1 MTTSSASNGIL
12 FVTPQAAADLVVP
25 GATIAICGT
34 ANVGVPESI
43 LAALGARFRK
53 TGAPGGLTL
62 FFPVE
67 PGDRPGIG
75 IDHLAEPGM
84 LSCLIGGSFIFTGS
98 AEPAR
103 TTTLVM
109 ENRVAAYNLPM
120 GVMFLLLRDIA
131 AGRPGHITDVGLG
144 TFVDP
149 SFGGGKL
156 TQLATRDLV
165 EHIEI
170 DGETYLRYL
179 PLTVDVALIRGTV
192 ADSRGNIALDDE
204 ASLQGMLVMAQAAKA
219 SGGIVIAEVQRTV
232 PAGSLSPQSVRV
244 PGAIVDVVV
253 VDVAQE
259 QLLGQPFR
267 PELRGGGKPDGAAGF
282 DVNSLPLAA
291 QIVLRRARREVRA
304 GGRYNLGFGMAANLP
319 VFAQDVIADE
329 NLYFFVEQGAVGG
342 VPLPGLLFG
351 TSFHPDALIEMPSWF
366 DYLEGG
372 AFTGSFLGF
381 GEADE
386 EGSVNNHRLGGML
399 SGCGGFI
406 DITTRAPKIV
416 FCGTFTAGGLA
427 VSWRDRRL
435 VVDREGRHRKFVK
448 RIAAPTLSGPQC
460 VKRAQSV
467 TWITE
472 RAVLQLTDRGL
483 LVTELAPGIG
493 RDDLQAAADCE
504 LHFAADLIEMDADL
518 FRPTEEARIA

>member
-1 MTTSSASNGIL
+1 MTTTSVSKGTVFA
-12 FVTPQAAADLVVP
+12 TPEAAAELVPP
-25 GATIAICGT
+25 GATVAICGT
-34 ANVGVPESI
+34 ANVGVPEST
-43 LAALGARFRK
+43 LAALGTRFRE
-53 TGAPGGLTL
+53 TGAPGDLTL

-103 TTTLVM
+103 TTSLVM
-109 ENRVAAYNLPM
+109 DNLVAAYNLPM
-120 GVMFLLLRDIA
+120 GVMFQLLRDIA

-156 TQLATRDLV
+156 TPRTTRDLV
-165 EHIEI
+165 EHIQI
-170 DGETYLRYL
+170 NGETYLRYL
-179 PLTVDVALIRGTV
+179 PLAVDVALIRGTV

-219 SGGIVIAEVQRTV
+219 SGGIVIVEVQRTV
-232 PAGSLSPQSVRV
+232 AAGSLSPQSVRV

-253 VDVAQE
+253 VNDAQE

-267 PELRGGGKPDGAAGF
+267 PELRAGGQPDGAGGF

-291 QIVLRRARREVRA
+291 QIVLRRARREVQP

-319 VFAQDVIADE
+319 VFAQDVIADQ

-386 EGSVNNHRLGGML
+386 AGSVNNHRLGGML

-406 DITTRAPKIV
+406 DITTRVPKIV

-427 VSWRDRRL
+427 VAWRDGQL

-448 RIAAPTLSGPQC
+448 RIAAPTLSGPQSL
-460 VKRAQSV
+460 KRAQSV

-472 RAVLQLTDRGL
+472 RAVLQLTNQGL
-483 LVTELAPGIG
+483 LVTEIAPGV
-493 RDDLQAAADCE
+493 RREDLQAAADCE
-504 LHFAADLIEMDADL
+504 LHFAADLVEMDADL
-518 FRPTEEARIA
+518 FRSTEEARIA